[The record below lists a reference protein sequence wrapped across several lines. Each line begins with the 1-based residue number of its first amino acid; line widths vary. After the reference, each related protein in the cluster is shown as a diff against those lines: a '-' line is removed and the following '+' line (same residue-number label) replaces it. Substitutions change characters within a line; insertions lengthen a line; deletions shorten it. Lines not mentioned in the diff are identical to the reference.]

1 MIATTTRST
10 TPCLSD
16 YGIYSAESCD
26 PQLRSRV
33 ISTVQHQQTDDS
45 QLSQE
50 QLAELAT
57 YICQLE
63 DALLRYHW
71 GGMARH
77 QINDILKCSTG
88 LDIEARA
95 SELATMAAADA

>member
-1 MIATTTRST
+1 MIDNKSVV
-10 TPCLSD
+10 PHPSD

-26 PQLRSRV
+26 PELRNRV
-33 ISTVQHQQTDDS
+33 INTVQYQQKTES
-45 QLSQE
+45 QLGQE

-71 GGMARH
+71 GGMAHH
-77 QINDILKCSTG
+77 QINQILKCSTG

-95 SELATMAAADA
+95 SELAAMAAADA

>member
-1 MIATTTRST
+1 MTETKNIA
-10 TPCLSD
+10 PCLSD
-16 YGIYSAESCD
+16 YGIYNADACD

-33 ISTVQHQQTDDS
+33 VSTLQHQQAGKS

-50 QLAELAT
+50 QLNELTT

-71 GGMARH
+71 GGMANH
-77 QINDILKCSTG
+77 QINEILKCSTG

>member
-1 MIATTTRST
+1 MTENTSAATH
-10 TPCLSD
+10 PSD
-16 YGIYSAESCD
+16 YGIYSTEACD
-26 PQLRSRV
+26 PDLRNRV
-33 ISTVQHQQTDDS
+33 ISTVQSQKAAECQMEQQ
-45 QLSQE
+45 

-71 GGMARH
+71 GGMANH
-77 QINDILKCSTG
+77 QINEILKCSTG

-95 SELATMAAADA
+95 SELAAMAAEDA